1 MDVSRQTLRVQKQN
15 KEDTYNF
22 QEVLWRAHLGKPGKA
37 DPDKKKWSGSPRSKL
52 VLEVW
57 DVRGSAKNPWTLS
70 LPIGSMYSIY
80 ANMWGILMVNVT
92 IYSTHGSYGLYALW
106 FSVFFAKF
114 VSQISQAEDF
124 QNTVAFCC
132 LWMVESSY
140 HIKKYVCTS
149 QKELGYSQKI
159 SKKCKPMHWKML
171 SIHDVGLR

>member
-1 MDVSRQTLRVQKQN
+1 MDPMGYMLCG
-15 KEDTYNF
+15 F
-22 QEVLWRAHLGKPGKA
+22 L
-37 DPDKKKWSGSPRSKL
+37 
-52 VLEVW
+52 
-57 DVRGSAKNPWTLS
+57 
-70 LPIGSMYSIY
+70 
-80 ANMWGILMVNVT
+80 
-92 IYSTHGSYGLYALW
+92 
-106 FSVFFAKF
+106 FFFAKF